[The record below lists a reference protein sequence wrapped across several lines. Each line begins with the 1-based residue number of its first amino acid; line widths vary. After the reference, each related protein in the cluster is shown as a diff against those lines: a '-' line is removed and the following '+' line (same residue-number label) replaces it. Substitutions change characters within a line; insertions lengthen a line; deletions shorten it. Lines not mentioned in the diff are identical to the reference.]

1 MNSTV
6 KFTLTRNVKAPNR
19 GTAEAA
25 GIDFFIPYFDDK
37 FLKDLIKKNPAQNVR
52 YEIEEGD
59 LLMTLMPNTR
69 LLIPSGVRVSIDP
82 QTALIAANKSGVSTK
97 KGLVFTA
104 QVVDSDYDGEMH
116 IGVANISDKPV
127 TIKTGEKLMQFVH
140 TPILLSNLLWVDE
153 SIITADHQD
162 SARGDRGFGDGTG
175 NA

>member
-6 KFTLTRNVKAPNR
+6 KFTLTRDVKSPNR

-25 GIDFFIPYFDDK
+25 GIDFFIPYFNDK

>member
-6 KFTLTRNVKAPNR
+6 KFTLTRNVKSPNR

-52 YEIEEGD
+52 YEIEED
-59 LLMTLMPNTR
+59 NLLMTLMPNTR